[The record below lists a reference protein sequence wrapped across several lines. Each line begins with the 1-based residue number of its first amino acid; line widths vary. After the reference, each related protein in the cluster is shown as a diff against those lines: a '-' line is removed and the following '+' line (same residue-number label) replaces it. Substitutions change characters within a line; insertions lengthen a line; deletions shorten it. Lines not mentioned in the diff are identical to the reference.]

1 MPEEDEIRLRS
12 DGNTDYTIEVDTHGS
27 LSIGGQREEWVCP
40 DCGEEYASTWSKP
53 DAGGIHL
60 NEDDHNGFCIACLHD
75 KLAEVGIPEL
85 ERISE

>member
-1 MPEEDEIRLRS
+1 MPDDNIVLAS
-12 DGNTDYTIEVDTHGS
+12 GDNTLTIDTDASLQMGS
-27 LSIGGQREEWVCP
+27 TANEWVCP
-40 DCGEEYASTWSKP
+40 DCGEEYASTFGEP

-75 KLAEVGIPEL
+75 KLTEIGIPEL